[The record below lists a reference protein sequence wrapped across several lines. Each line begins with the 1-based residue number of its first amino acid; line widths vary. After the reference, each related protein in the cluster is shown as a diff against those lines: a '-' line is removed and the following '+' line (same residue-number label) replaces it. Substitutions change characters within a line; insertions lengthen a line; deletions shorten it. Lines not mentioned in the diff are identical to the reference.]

1 MEQRKNRRFPVRFRS
16 SFTSLNIVAGDGNI
30 TDLSL
35 RGCRVE
41 SETEVRPGTSLEL
54 RIHTSE
60 DEPPLKIQEGVVRW
74 SRALQFG
81 MEFVTLEPE
90 EWARLQHTVTQI
102 ELQPYQKES
111 QKESTED
118 PFQRA

>member
-1 MEQRKNRRFPVRFRS
+1 
-16 SFTSLNIVAGDGNI
+16 
-30 TDLSL
+30 
-35 RGCRVE
+35 
-41 SETEVRPGTSLEL
+41 
-54 RIHTSE
+54 
-60 DEPPLKIQEGVVRW
+60 
-74 SRALQFG
+74 

-90 EWARLQHTVTQI
+90 EWARLQHTVTQL